1 MIMRKISKYSVCF
14 FVALFLLSCS
24 NDELETNQETVKDVK
39 SKLELAKF
47 SNPNIAQNVEADF
60 ENANEIEK
68 DNFKI
73 SEFSA
78 KEKVVNYFE
87 SDLLQNQLKYQGV
100 TIENDGKAHS
110 YFLEVYTFKKSA
122 TYPES
127 ITKLKD
133 FSGGLNVYSFEG
145 ENLGSIGVINGNAK
159 NISGKKELDIL
170 TEAINLFYVPSDITS
185 KIPLCDAT
193 YTQTVWLTQDVWRII
208 SNGPKILEV
217 IYVGEKVTK
226 STTILPYPCEGS
238 GDVEAIKLQRM
249 AHYSHYSENGQYL
262 GESSTLDL
270 PPSCESFNFTSKKGA
285 NWQEAVVKNIYFRII
300 VLDNKGARVNHVV
313 DFPQGVLFGMAINF
327 NKGNVDVTPGVAATV
342 SAIVLNKVMNDMDA
356 KYARTEVSDLIL
368 RTEFQSRL
376 IKEYR
381 EYTNGGTV
389 NFNTGSSLP
398 ATNYKTN
405 PSRTGKCDEN

>member
-100 TIENDGKAHS
+100 TIENDGKTHS

-127 ITKLKD
+127 ITKFKD

-145 ENLGSIGVINGNAK
+145 ENLGSVGVINGKAK
-159 NISGKKELDIL
+159 NISGKEELDIL

-226 STTILPYPCEGS
+226 STTILPYPCDGS

-249 AHYSHYSENGQYL
+249 AHYSHYSENGQYI
-262 GESSTLDL
+262 GESSIPESALADYYILINKNRLCGTYNFKAVGNAYVANISGLGFSASSPSGDKVFTNL
-270 PPSCESFNFTSKKGA
+270 PTVC
-285 NWQEAVVKNIYFRII
+285 
-300 VLDNKGARVNHVV
+300 
-313 DFPQGVLFGMAINF
+313 
-327 NKGNVDVTPGVAATV
+327 VTIPNYNMKLA
-342 SAIVLNKVMNDMDA
+342 
-356 KYARTEVSDLIL
+356 
-368 RTEFQSRL
+368 QSS
-376 IKEYR
+376 
-381 EYTNGGTV
+381 V
-389 NFNTGSSLP
+389 QFNTAWANTMNELMTYLNNTSGIINPTPWKLRELTLEFLTANLNYSAGLNSGVSIITGTCSGVPSST
-398 ATNYKTN
+398 AIYCK
-405 PSRTGKCDEN
+405 